1 MNAIS
6 PFAQFLASES
16 ASASTTESLALR
28 LQQAVEGTLDTV
40 NVARHDNARL
50 RDEFFNIGL
59 QGVETN
65 LLEDF
70 IVEVEER
77 ERAVKAFR
85 NTSGKM
91 LTELEKKARSL
102 AIGILPL
109 VDTIMKMA
117 ETALIERLEVLRD
130 ARMAAIAELASRPQ
144 EVDGPTLDAQ
154 DDIKAY
160 FAKLSAA

>member
-16 ASASTTESLALR
+16 ASASATESLAPR

-50 RDEFFNIGL
+50 RDEFFSIGL
-59 QGVETN
+59 QSIKSE
-65 LLEDF
+65 LLEEF
-70 IVEVEER
+70 IIEVEER
-77 ERAVKAFR
+77 ERSVKAFR
-85 NTSGKM
+85 STSSRILVDLG
-91 LTELEKKARSL
+91 KKAESS

-109 VDTIMKMA
+109 VESLAQMA
-117 ETALIERLEVLRD
+117 EMALIERLEVLRD

-144 EVDGPTLDAQ
+144 DVDGPILSSQ